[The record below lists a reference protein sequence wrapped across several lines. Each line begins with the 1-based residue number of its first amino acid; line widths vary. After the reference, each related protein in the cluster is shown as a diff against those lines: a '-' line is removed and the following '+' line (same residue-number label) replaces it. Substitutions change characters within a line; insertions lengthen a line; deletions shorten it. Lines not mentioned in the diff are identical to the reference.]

1 MEPTNTRSDLV
12 SELLIFRK
20 WRDSASPIKF
30 MLTSAGTALSAQGW
44 AVVARADSGEI
55 GLDIRDGAGFITLN
69 PSLCSFRYQD
79 SREAQSSNAEDVA
92 SKVVCAISVSTASGI
107 DLFLYEWKSEPEE
120 ES

>member
-12 SELLIFRK
+12 SELLIFQK

-30 MLTSAGTALSAQGW
+30 KLETPALSMQGW
-44 AVVARADSGEI
+44 AVVVRADSSEI
-55 GLDIRDGAGFITLN
+55 ALNMRDGDGFFRFD

-79 SREAQSSNAEDVA
+79 PREAESSSAEDVA
-92 SKVVCAISVSTASGI
+92 SKVVCAISVSAAGGI